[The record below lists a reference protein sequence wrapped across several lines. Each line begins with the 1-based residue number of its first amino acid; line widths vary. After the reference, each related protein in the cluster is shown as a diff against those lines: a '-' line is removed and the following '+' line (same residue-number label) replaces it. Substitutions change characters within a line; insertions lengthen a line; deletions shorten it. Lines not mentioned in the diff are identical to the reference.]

1 MKAVV
6 SKLDLVTLI
15 GKIQS
20 VIASK
25 PAIPI
30 LVNVLIEAVDDQLI
44 ISATDLLVSIRCFIE
59 AKVIEEGAIA
69 LPARRFFQLVREIT
83 SPQIKISAASAEMA
97 EITTGSSVFKIN
109 GMNRSEFPPFPDL
122 SGALRVQLPNATLK
136 SMLSKT
142 VFSAAKEDSRYM
154 LNGVRVRI
162 GGQTATFIGTDGKR
176 LAKAITQVNV
186 EPSVQGA
193 YVLPL
198 KAVDE
203 MIKMLDESEQEAT
216 LLLANDKISLESG
229 NLILVS
235 KLLAGQYPDVERVIP
250 AKLLYQF
257 AVHREELMALLRQIS
272 LFTSETSSSVR
283 FSFETGQLHLAAM
296 SSDIGEG
303 RVSMPVDFSG
313 SKLDIAFNPYF
324 FLDILRHSTEE
335 TVLFGLNDA
344 HNPGLITDASG
355 ALFVIMPMRL
365 TDAPA
370 LAKVEESAVST
381 YS

>member
-6 SKLDLVTLI
+6 SKLDLVSLI

-30 LVNVLIEAVDDQLI
+30 LVNVLIEAMDDQLI
-44 ISATDLLVSIRCFIE
+44 ITATDLSVSMRCFIE

-83 SPQIKISAASAEMA
+83 SPQIKISAPTTEIA

-109 GMNRSEFPPFPDL
+109 GMSQTEFPAFPDL
-122 SGALRVQLPNATLK
+122 TGSIKLSLQNAILK
-136 SMLSKT
+136 QMLSKT

-162 GGQTATFIGTDGKR
+162 ADQMATFIGTDGKR
-176 LAKAITQVNV
+176 LAKSSASISVD
-186 EPSVQGA
+186 PSVQGA
-193 YVLPL
+193 YVIPL

-203 MIKMLDESEQEAT
+203 MIKMLDDSNEAVT
-216 LLLANDKISLESG
+216 LLLGHDKISLETGS
-229 NLILVS
+229 LTLVS

-250 AKLLYQF
+250 AKLNYQF
-257 AVHREELMALLRQIS
+257 SVHREELMALLRQIS

-283 FSFETGQLHLAAM
+283 FSFETGQLHLSAM
-296 SSDIGEG
+296 SNDIGEG

-313 SKLDIAFNPYF
+313 PKLDIAFNPYF
-324 FLDILRHSTEE
+324 LLDILRHSNEE

-344 HNPGLITDASG
+344 HNPGLITDASKS
-355 ALFVIMPMRL
+355 LFVIMPMRL
-365 TDAPA
+365 TDAPS
-370 LAKVEESAVST
+370 LPKVEESTAQV
-381 YS
+381 